1 MKIVDNILQPARE
14 QELAAQACI
23 SHISR
28 LQRIIERLTSC
39 EGSNREVMTET
50 LDKLRKA
57 EDQLNR
63 HIDRLV
69 DYRET
74 ALKYLEKLAG
84 EEYAVIYR
92 YYIKGE
98 NWQKIAAETF
108 MSERRVYMLRSSAL
122 NILESLY
129 EQEGNN

>member
-1 MKIVDNILQPARE
+1 MKIVDNLLQPARE

-28 LQRIIERLTSC
+28 LQRIIDRFASC
-39 EGSNREVMTET
+39 ESSNREVMIET
-50 LDKLRKA
+50 LDKLREA
-57 EDQLNR
+57 EEQLNR

-69 DYRET
+69 DYREK
-74 ALKYLEKLAG
+74 ALKYLEKLNG

-108 MSERRVYMLRSSAL
+108 MSERRVYLLRSSAL
-122 NILESLY
+122 NILETFY